1 MDGDDVNDG
10 DDYDVYDDDCGD
22 DDDCDFSYTCHNF
35 HVSEC
40 VEFEESAPFCGRLSL
55 IHI

>member
-35 HVSEC
+35 HVSER
-40 VEFEESAPFCGRLSL
+40 VGFEESAPFCGRFVGAL
-55 IHI
+55 

>member
-10 DDYDVYDDDCGD
+10 DDYDVYDDDCGGD
-22 DDDCDFSYTCHNF
+22 GDCDFSYTCHNF

-40 VEFEESAPFCGRLSL
+40 VEFEEWAPFCGRFVGAL
-55 IHI
+55 